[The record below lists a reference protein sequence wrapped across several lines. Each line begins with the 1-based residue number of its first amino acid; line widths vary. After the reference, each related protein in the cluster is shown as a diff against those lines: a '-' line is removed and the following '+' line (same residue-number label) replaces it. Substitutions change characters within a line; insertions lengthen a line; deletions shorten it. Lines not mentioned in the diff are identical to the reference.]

1 MSPIAMIL
9 SQISEYCG
17 HVAPWLRALVL
28 GAAFLGLVRGGFKPG
43 YAFCLAAVGLAVA
56 FGQGVETFA
65 NALNQGAT
73 GVPTVRLLLALA
85 SLGWLGQVLREGKAV
100 DLLADGLRRRVG
112 DPRGRGILLSM
123 AVGLLPGAQGARA
136 SSDCT
141 RGVPMDDAHRA
152 ALHLWFQRLGS
163 LALPVGAGF
172 VVACDLG
179 KVSLG
184 RTAGLLLP
192 LALAMA
198 AVGLVTLARNLP
210 DPAGTDAPAPGAPGG
225 LRRGLLPSLI
235 ALALAL
241 TLPALGI
248 PEVRAT
254 QPALRLLEGLLGLLA
269 PVTLGAALGALLAA
283 RNLGL
288 SSGESLKALRAV
300 CRTDLVVFVVGLKVF
315 EQVALAKLPFS
326 DDGSGAAV
334 AGSLAGLGG
343 AGISLACLALP
354 ALAGFFLGGS
364 AAALGLL
371 LPFLLP
377 AMGKDALLLPLAY
390 AGAFLG
396 ETFSKSALA
405 DALAGEAFR
414 ASLEEVRWR
423 LALPAALL
431 ALVAALLTLA
441 P

>member
-1 MSPIAMIL
+1 MSHIAWAL

-28 GAAFLGLVRGGFKPG
+28 AVLFMGLVRSGFKPG
-43 YAFCLAAVGLAVA
+43 YAFCLLAVFLAIA

-85 SLGWLGQVLREGKAV
+85 ALGWLGQVLREGKAV
-100 DLLADGLRRRVG
+100 DLLADGLRRRVE

-123 AVGLLPGAQGARA
+123 AVGLLPGAQGAGA
-136 SSDCT
+136 SSACT
-141 RGVPMDDAHRA
+141 RGIPMDDAHRA

-163 LALPVGAGF
+163 LTLPVGAGLL
-172 VVACDLG
+172 VACDLG
-179 KVSLG
+179 KVSLP
-184 RTAGLLLP
+184 RAASLLLP

-198 AVGLVTLARNLP
+198 AVGLVTLARDLP
-210 DPAGTDAPAPGAPGG
+210 CPAGADAPAPLAQDG
-225 LRRGLLPSLI
+225 LWRALLPAGV
-235 ALALAL
+235 ALALAF
-241 TLPALGI
+241 TLPSLGI

-254 QPALRLLEGLLGLLA
+254 QPARRILESLLGLLA

-288 SSGESLKALRAV
+288 SSLESLKALRVA
-300 CRTDLVVFVVGLKVF
+300 CHTDLVVFVVGLKVF
-315 EQVALAKLPFS
+315 EQIALAKLTFS
-326 DDGSGAAV
+326 GSP
-334 AGSLAGLGG
+334 GSDVGEALARLGG
-343 AGISLACLALP
+343 AGVSLTCLALP

-377 AMGKDALLLPLAY
+377 AMGTDALLVSLAY
-390 AGAFLG
+390 TGAFLG
-396 ETFSKSALA
+396 KTFSKSALA
-405 DALAGEAFR
+405 GALPGEAFR
-414 ASLEEVRWR
+414 ASLREVRWR